1 MKRTNVAYLP
11 PSPDL
16 GRKAKMILSL
26 LCLKFS
32 ARGVYMLDQE
42 EEEVRE
48 GGWGGEEEEDGGR
61 RRCEDCYPTAEN
73 NQRG

>member
-1 MKRTNVAYLP
+1 
-11 PSPDL
+11 
-16 GRKAKMILSL
+16 MILSL

-48 GGWGGEEEEDGGR
+48 EEDGEGEEEERPGEGQPR
-61 RRCEDCYPTAEN
+61 VSCGQA
-73 NQRG
+73 